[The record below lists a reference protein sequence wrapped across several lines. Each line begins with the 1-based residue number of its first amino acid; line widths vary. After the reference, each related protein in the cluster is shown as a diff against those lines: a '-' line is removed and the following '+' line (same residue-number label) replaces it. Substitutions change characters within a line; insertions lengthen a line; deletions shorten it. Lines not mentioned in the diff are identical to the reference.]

1 MRPIRKQGVEDAR
14 KNLPALLEQAN
25 RGHTVMVT
33 KHGKPYAAIIPV
45 DQVAQKK
52 PGMSLTA
59 LRGSGKGM
67 WGKDSTAWL
76 KKLRKEW

>member
-1 MRPIRKQGVEDAR
+1 MRSIRKQGVEDAR

-52 PGMSLTA
+52 TGMSLTA